1 MYSFVV
7 TTPIKIREA
16 TNIISLPVS
25 QFTNLLIRNL
35 LIRIVREK
43 YAVTTDQV
51 TGVIMGEFLQ
61 RKPSYAKSDV
71 IAGSAQIS
79 CPSLMFRAAAASRV
93 LLGIYKLVWLG
104 EWIAIMPGFQTYKS

>member
-1 MYSFVV
+1 
-7 TTPIKIREA
+7 
-16 TNIISLPVS
+16 
-25 QFTNLLIRNL
+25 
-35 LIRIVREK
+35 
-43 YAVTTDQV
+43 
-51 TGVIMGEFLQ
+51 MGEFLQ

>member
-1 MYSFVV
+1 MV

-25 QFTNLLIRNL
+25 QFTNLLIR
-35 LIRIVREK
+35 IVREK

-51 TGVIMGEFLQ
+51 TGLIMSEFLQ

-104 EWIAIMPGFQTYKS
+104 EWIAIMPGFQTYNS